1 VADRRGFF
9 KELLREVAGI
19 AQELSA
25 VAQSVEEPEPWS
37 PPPPVPAQPATA
49 GVDADA
55 LLGLC
60 REVGLEKR
68 SDDVRRAVRASV
80 RLTPAAGGSRSR
92 LGGSPDVPRGFAWP
106 TWNGR
111 ELAFLGQVDVA
122 EAIAVDPELP
132 LPREGLLLFFYDLA
146 ERPSGLSPSHR
157 GSCRAVLVEDR
168 KLEPDESRTP
178 ALRPQPVELSR
189 ELMLPSAWSFRAEQ
203 LELGADEMDA
213 WETLRERVA
222 QAQGVELEEQIPDRL
237 ALHRLL
243 GYQDEIGRE
252 VELDCQLA
260 SSGLDADDVSVYWE
274 SRSEH
279 EEEAR
284 RWRLLLQLSADD
296 ALETPREGFDRLFI
310 CVRDGD
316 DLDGAWAILR

>member
-1 VADRRGFF
+1 MADRRGFF

-19 AQELSA
+19 AQELNA
-25 VAQSVEEPEPWS
+25 VVQPVEEPEAWS

-49 GVDADA
+49 PLDEEG
-55 LLGLC
+55 LLALC

-68 SDDVRRAVRASV
+68 VDDVRRIVRASV
-80 RLTPAAGGSRSR
+80 RLTPGGGGRTR
-92 LGGSPDVPRGFAWP
+92 LGGLPDVPPDFAWP

-111 ELAFLGQVDVA
+111 ELAFLGQVDLEQA
-122 EAIAVDPELP
+122 TAVDPRLP
-132 LPREGLLLFFYDLA
+132 LPRRGLLLFFYDLA
-146 ERPSGLSPSHR
+146 ERPSGLSPSHG
-157 GSCRAVLVEDR
+157 GSCRAILVDG
-168 KLEPDESRTP
+168 DELATDETRAQ

-189 ELMLPSAWSFRAEQ
+189 ELMLPSAWSFHVEP
-203 LELGADEMDA
+203 LELDADELDG
-213 WETLRERVA
+213 WETLRERIA

-237 ALHRLL
+237 ALHRFL

-260 SSGLDADDVSVYWE
+260 AAGVDADDVSVYWE
-274 SRSEH
+274 SRADH

-296 ALETPREGFDRLFI
+296 ALETPREGFERLFI
-310 CVRDGD
+310 CVRDPGE
-316 DLDGAWAILR
+316 LDGAWAVLR